1 SDPHLLDSVEET
13 TLTRL
18 RKMIKSHVDN
28 MTKSMSVTSTAHP
41 LYLSMRLPITFS
53 DADLANFDDI
63 CSKLIP
69 HLVKIDKALY
79 NLRES
84 KYLQDK
90 LIEEMI
96 KWAHSSDFDTVNSV
110 SSLLMRSDMTVAEY
124 FSEIHAFRILLGIY
138 NGYEINAWRAL
149 DIVNGN
155 FQNVQNMTR
164 KAYRYIEANEEE
176 ALDLYSRANLNISFE
191 AFKSTLFAG
200 LMPDDDEIEDIFE

>member
-1 SDPHLLDSVEET
+1 
-13 TLTRL
+13 
-18 RKMIKSHVDN
+18 
-28 MTKSMSVTSTAHP
+28 
-41 LYLSMRLPITFS
+41 
-53 DADLANFDDI
+53 
-63 CSKLIP
+63 
-69 HLVKIDKALY
+69 
-79 NLRES
+79 
-84 KYLQDK
+84 
-90 LIEEMI
+90 
-96 KWAHSSDFDTVNSV
+96 
-110 SSLLMRSDMTVAEY
+110 MTVAEY